1 MNIHEYQAKDLLA
14 KFGIPVP
21 AGGVATSVEE
31 AEQVAV
37 DLGGPA
43 WVVKAQVHAG
53 GRGRA
58 GGVKA
63 AESTEGVKK
72 AAAELLGTVLV
83 TEQTGPRGLEVKRV
97 YVEQRREVVQE
108 IYMAMLVDRSAGRVA
123 VLASAEGGED
133 VEEALRGD
141 SSRACKLT
149 IDPATGVTAAEAARL
164 AADLGLDGKPAEAVA
179 GLVPRLYEAFTETDA
194 SLIEINPRAVTADG
208 EVMALDAKMILDDN
222 ALYRHPELAALRD
235 EDAVD
240 PEQMEANRYELN
252 YVKMDGDIGCIVTG
266 AGLALATLDLII
278 ECGGAPGN
286 FMDVRPVATREQV
299 ATGVKLLFD
308 NPDIKAILVVAMGGG
323 ILRCDSIAEGV
334 ALAWRGR
341 PRDIPLVVRAA
352 GTNKE
357 LGIAALRN
365 QNIPVNFADDLQDAA
380 EKVVKAARTGAA
392 G

>member
-14 KFGIPVP
+14 KYGIPVP
-21 AGGVATSVEE
+21 PGGVATSAEE
-31 AEQVAV
+31 AEKVAV

-63 AESTEGVKK
+63 VESTDGVRR

-83 TEQTGPRGLEVKRV
+83 TEQTGPRGMEVKRV
-97 YVEQRREVVQE
+97 YVEQKRDAARE

-123 VLASAEGGED
+123 VLASADGGED
-133 VEEALRGD
+133 VEEAMRGTPG
-141 SSRACKLT
+141 RARKLT
-149 IDPATGVTAAEAARL
+149 IDPATGVSAEAAARL
-164 AADLGLDGKPAEAVA
+164 AADLGLDGRPAEAVA
-179 GLVPRLYEAFTETDA
+179 DLVPRLYAAFTETDA
-194 SLIEINPRAVTADG
+194 SLIEINPLAVTAGG

-240 PEQMEANRYELN
+240 PEQMEANRYQLN

-266 AGLALATLDLII
+266 AGLALATLDLIT

-299 ATGVKLLFD
+299 ATGVKLLFN

-334 ALAWRGR
+334 ALAWRER
-341 PRDIPLVVRAA
+341 PRDIPLVVRVA

-357 LGIAALRN
+357 LAIAALRN

-380 EKVVKAARTGAA
+380 EKVVKAAGAGAA

>member
-1 MNIHEYQAKDLLA
+1 MNIHEYQAKELLG
-14 KFGIPVP
+14 KYGIPVP

-31 AEQVAV
+31 AEKVAV

-58 GGVKA
+58 GGVKVV
-63 AESTEGVKK
+63 ESTEGVKK

-133 VEEALRGD
+133 VEEAMRG
-141 SSRACKLT
+141 APGQAHKLI
-149 IDPATGVTAAEAARL
+149 IDPVTGVTAEAAARL
-164 AADLGLDGKPAEAVA
+164 AADLGLKGKPAEAVG
-179 GLVPRLYEAFTETDA
+179 GLVPRLYEAFIETDA
-194 SLIEINPRAVTADG
+194 SLIEINPLGITAAG

-240 PEQMEANRYELN
+240 PEQMEANRYQLN

-278 ECGGAPGN
+278 ECGGSPGN

-299 ATGVKLLFD
+299 ATGVKLLFN

-334 ALAWRGR
+334 ALAWRER
-341 PRDIPLVVRAA
+341 PRDIPLVMRAA

-380 EKVVKAARTGAA
+380 EKVVEAARTGAA